1 MSQLILLPG
10 DKLKRDNLPYLLF
23 TFLQIC
29 DYTVII
35 TIIIIII
42 ITNVQKQHLRALK
55 VKWSKIVYFYV
66 KSN

>member
-10 DKLKRDNLPYLLF
+10 DKLKRDNLPYLLY
-23 TFLQIC
+23 TFLQFC

-35 TIIIIII
+35 TIIIIIII

-55 VKWSKIVYFYV
+55 VK
-66 KSN
+66 

>member
-23 TFLQIC
+23 TFLQTC
-29 DYTVII
+29 DYKVII
-35 TIIIIII
+35 TIIIIISII

-55 VKWSKIVYFYV
+55 VK
-66 KSN
+66 

>member
-10 DKLKRDNLPYLLF
+10 DKLKRDNLPYLLY

-55 VKWSKIVYFYV
+55 VK
-66 KSN
+66 